1 MGGGPLQT
9 QGHGQWERRQAHSR
23 GERGSQIQNRKVT
36 GTFQDDTEDG
46 EALSIADDGQRVLC
60 TQRKSLG
67 VGPGGGTS
75 RASQGWHCGRCIV
88 TTVMQGL
95 VGSILT
101 APRQA
106 RGLCMWRET
115 GGQELGEPP
124 SIELRVLGKWG
135 KWAVGSL

>member
-1 MGGGPLQT
+1 M
-9 QGHGQWERRQAHSR
+9 
-23 GERGSQIQNRKVT
+23 T
-36 GTFQDDTEDG
+36 GTFQDEARMG
-46 EALSIADDGQRVLC
+46 EALSTADDGQRVLC

-88 TTVMQGL
+88 ITVMQGL
-95 VGSILT
+95 VGSVLT

-106 RGLCMWRET
+106 RGLCVWRET

-135 KWAVGSL
+135 KWAVGSLWGPLPAINPLPP